1 MKFFRKE
8 RMGSVIQRELSM
20 LVNHEIEFADRVFV
34 TITDVVV
41 ATDLETAKVKVSV
54 LPAEKADGA
63 MRVLAKFQPRLQGML
78 LRIMNVRPMP
88 HILFELDKGAENAAE
103 VEKSLLKDHTI

>member
-8 RMGSVIQRELSM
+8 RMGSVIQRELSA
-20 LVNHEIEFADRVFV
+20 LVNHEIEFQNGAFV
-34 TITDVVV
+34 TITDVEV
-41 ATDLETAKVKVSV
+41 AADLETAKVKVSV
-54 LPAEKADGA
+54 LPAEKAEQA
-63 MRVLAKFQPRLQGML
+63 LRILVKFQPRLQRML

-88 HILFELDKGAENAAE
+88 YISFVLDKGVENAAE